1 MLRFETRT
9 GPDFGAA
16 APVYPPR
23 RIPDW
28 YRDAKLGFF
37 IHWGL
42 YSVPAWATAHGP
54 GLLTRRL
61 RRLRHGAPGVK
72 ATVPRSM
79 SGSLPTLFG
88 LPWWRVCLF
97 IHHE

>member
-23 RIPDW
+23 RVPDW

-54 GLLTRRL
+54 G
-61 RRLRHGAPGVK
+61 GV
-72 ATVPRSM
+72 
-79 SGSLPTLFG
+79 PTEDAYA
-88 LPWWRVCLF
+88 
-97 IHHE
+97 HH

>member
-54 GLLTRRL
+54 GLPASTPAHRQD
-61 RRLRHGAPGVK
+61 
-72 ATVPRSM
+72 PR
-79 SGSLPTLFG
+79 P
-88 LPWWRVCLF
+88 R
-97 IHHE
+97 